1 MNKRFSTLLA
11 GILLAGSFS
20 STYAQLD
27 NARKVELEKFKEGRA
42 YYLAGTHEDSG
53 NSYFQ
58 AFALANPVNAATI
71 TETAPTTE
79 AQWFVVK
86 NAQGQYSFM
95 DKDGKFLAFVEKD
108 GAYI

>member
-1 MNKRFSTLLA
+1 MNKKFSTLLA

-58 AFALANPVNAATI
+58 AFALANPVNAAYRNCSNYRSS
-71 TETAPTTE
+71 
-79 AQWFVVK
+79 VVCCK
-86 NAQGQYSFM
+86 KCARTVFFHG
-95 DKDGKFLAFVEKD
+95 
-108 GAYI
+108 

>member
-11 GILLAGSFS
+11 AALVAGSFS
-20 STYAQLD
+20 SAFAQLD
-27 NARKVELEKFKEGRA
+27 KARKVELEKFKEGRA

-53 NSYFQ
+53 VDYFQ

-86 NAQGQYSFM
+86 NAQGQYS
-95 DKDGKFLAFVEKD
+95 
-108 GAYI
+108 

>member
-1 MNKRFSTLLA
+1 M
-11 GILLAGSFS
+11 
-20 STYAQLD
+20 
-27 NARKVELEKFKEGRA
+27 
-42 YYLAGTHEDSG
+42 AGTHEDSG

-108 GAYI
+108 GAYIVVDKKDCHYVAFYRYFLILILILSVYLCFLQSSQTVVWDLVG

>member
-1 MNKRFSTLLA
+1 MNKKFSTLLA

-53 NSYFQ
+53 NSY
-58 AFALANPVNAATI
+58 
-71 TETAPTTE
+71 
-79 AQWFVVK
+79 
-86 NAQGQYSFM
+86 
-95 DKDGKFLAFVEKD
+95 
-108 GAYI
+108 